1 MRRSLTLLLPVL
13 GAAGFIVFSE
23 LSLKREGEFFLWSLA
38 TGGWILAVFAVLA
51 VGRIR
56 GRLLWVSIPA
66 VLMIVLSVV
75 TSLLFLDLVSPRRGF
90 VIFFALVLYLF
101 FEHVRHEIANSS
113 QDERIT
119 IAEFARMVNI
129 GSLFL
134 LVSAGL
140 GMTIFLPIP
149 FWWTLIV
156 LVPVAVLWSWHLYA
170 ACYGAERPVWQVA
183 VSSILTIE
191 TYLVA
196 LRLPTSMFVG
206 GALAAVV
213 YYSASNVLRAGAE
226 PLPPK
231 LARKYLIMAAVMV
244 AAILLTARWVE

>member
-1 MRRSLTLLLPVL
+1 MRRALTLLPVL
-13 GAAGFIVFSE
+13 GALGFLVFSE

-38 TGGWILAVFAVLA
+38 TVAWIFAVFAVLA
-51 VGRIR
+51 AGRIR
-56 GRLLWVSIPA
+56 GRLLWISIPA
-66 VLMIVLSVV
+66 VAMIALSVV

-90 VIFFALVLYLF
+90 IVIFTLVLYLF
-101 FEHVRHEIANSS
+101 FEHVRHEISHSS

-134 LVSAGL
+134 LVSAAL

-156 LVPVAVLWSWHLYA
+156 LVPVCVLWSWHLYA
-170 ACYGAERPVWQVA
+170 ACYGAPRPVWQVV
-183 VSSILTIE
+183 VSSVLTIE

-206 GALAAVV
+206 GAVAAVV

-226 PLPPK
+226 PLPPR
-231 LARKYLIMAAVMV
+231 LARKYFIMAAVMAV
-244 AAILLTARWVE
+244 AVLMTARWVE